1 MEWLN
6 LKKIRLDKIL
16 ANSGLGSRKEVK
28 SIIKSGAVLVSNKIV
43 QDPGFLVDIDEDSLK
58 VNGKR
63 LQYKKFHYLMM
74 NKPPGVIS
82 ATWDRDTK
90 TVIDLLSE
98 PHNKFDMFPVGR
110 LDKDTEG
117 LLLLTNNGQLAHKL
131 LSPKKLVPKTYYAEV
146 ACKVVEHDITA
157 FQQGITLESDFT
169 TLPSELDILES
180 GDISKI
186 LVTIYEGK
194 FHQVKRMFEA
204 VGKSVVYLK
213 RISMGNLKLDESLP
227 LGEYKELTEEE
238 MESIKNIFHKEH

>member
-1 MEWLN
+1 M
-6 LKKIRLDKIL
+6 KKIRLDKIL

-28 SIIKSGAVLVSNKIV
+28 SIIKSGAVLVSDEIM
-43 QDPGFLVDIDEDSLK
+43 QDPGFLVDIDQDSLK

-63 LQYKKFHYLMM
+63 LQYKEFHYLMM

-98 PHNKFDMFPVGR
+98 PYDKFDLFPVGR

-117 LLLLTNNGQLAHKL
+117 LLLLTNDGQLAHKL
-131 LSPKKLVPKTYYAEV
+131 LSPKKQVPKTYYAEV
-146 ACKVVEHDITA
+146 SGKVVEHDIIT
-157 FQQGITLESDFT
+157 FQRGIALEADFT
-169 TLPSELDILES
+169 TLPSELDILHS
-180 GDISKI
+180 GDISKV

-204 VGKSVVYLK
+204 IGKSVVYLK
-213 RISMGNLKLDESLP
+213 RISMGNLELDESLP
-227 LGEYKELTEEE
+227 LGDYKELTEEE
-238 MESIKNIFHKEH
+238 MESINEYLS